1 MDLSPV
7 TLILC
12 LWAASITAG
21 TRSSEGLPCS
31 SATPGGYQDRT
42 TTPGIKS
49 GNALLYKQHYVS
61 FNVFN
66 DERPTTLYYNSQRKT
81 NIINVKY
88 SNSANYILAIKP
100 AAAASICDMWDSM
113 TSGSLE
119 L

>member
-49 GNALLYKQHYVS
+49 GNALLYKQHYL
-61 FNVFN
+61 FLTMN
-66 DERPTTLYYNSQRKT
+66 DHLHCT
-81 NIINVKY
+81 IIAKEKQ
-88 SNSANYILAIKP
+88 IL
-100 AAAASICDMWDSM
+100 
-113 TSGSLE
+113 
-119 L
+119 

>member
-1 MDLSPV
+1 MDISPV

-21 TRSSEGLPCS
+21 TRSSVGLPCS

-49 GNALLYKQHYVS
+49 GNTLLYKQHLVS
-61 FNVFN
+61 FKVFN
-66 DERPTTLYYNSQRKT
+66 DERPSILYYNNQRNI
-81 NIINVKY
+81 NIINGKHNS
-88 SNSANYILAIKP
+88 SNCVLAVKP
-100 AAAASICDMWDSM
+100 AAAASICAMWDSM